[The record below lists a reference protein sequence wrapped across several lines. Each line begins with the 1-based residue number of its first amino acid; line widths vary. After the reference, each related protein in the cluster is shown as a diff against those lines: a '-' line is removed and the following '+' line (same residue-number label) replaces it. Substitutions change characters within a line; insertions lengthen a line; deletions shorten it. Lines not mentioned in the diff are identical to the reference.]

1 MTNLAV
7 FKQATMSS
15 VMLAELVEKRHDNV
29 MADIKKL
36 KEFYGETYSPEKS
49 GELIKSS
56 TYKDSLGRTYPC
68 FELSKDACLDL
79 VTGYSLPHRHAVNQR
94 WQELEQ
100 NITQTAA
107 QPQVAGEL
115 VAPSNNFNALYSVMR
130 TIGLDNNAAAISA
143 NQAVLKV
150 SGVNLLELTG
160 QTHLLAER
168 QERWYTPTQLG
179 QMCSPTM
186 PPKNFNLLLAAH
198 NLQVRVGDSW
208 VALEAGEEYSRLFDT
223 GKRRGNGTPV
233 LQLKWSSQV
242 LDIVFPKKE
251 N

>member
-15 VMLAELVEKRHDNV
+15 VTLAELVEKEHKNV
-29 MADIKKL
+29 LADIRKL
-36 KEFYGETYSPEKS
+36 QEFYIQTYSAEKS
-49 GELIKSS
+49 ADLIKSS
-56 TYKDSLGRTYPC
+56 TYTDSLGRTYPC

-100 NITQTAA
+100 STTQTSV
-107 QPQVAGEL
+107 QPQVVGEL

-150 SGVNLLELTG
+150 SGVNLLELTE
-160 QTHLLAER
+160 QTHLLADK
-168 QERWYTPTQLG
+168 QEHWYTPTQLG
-179 QMCSPTM
+179 QMCNPLM
-186 PPKNFNLLLAAH
+186 QPKNFNLLLAAH
-198 NLQVRVGDSW
+198 DLQVRVGDTW
-208 VALEAGEEYSRLFDT
+208 VALAAGEEYSRLFDT
-223 GKRRGNGTPV
+223 SKRRGNGTPV
-233 LQLKWSSQV
+233 LQLKWSKRV
-242 LDIVFPKKE
+242 LDIVLPKKT